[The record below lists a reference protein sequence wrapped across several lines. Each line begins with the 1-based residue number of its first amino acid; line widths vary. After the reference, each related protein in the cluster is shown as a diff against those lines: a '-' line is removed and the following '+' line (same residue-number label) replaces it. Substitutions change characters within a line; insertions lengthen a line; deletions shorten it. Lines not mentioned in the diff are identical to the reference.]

1 MSAKRD
7 QPELA
12 APQLGHEEILLFRR
26 KLSAW
31 YRRHARVLPWRT
43 KVEPYSTWLS
53 EIMLQQT
60 RVNAVVDHF
69 HRFLENFPTMFA
81 LALADEDAVL
91 AAWSG
96 LGYYRRARMLHRAA
110 KFVVE
115 EHEGELPSTAA
126 ELRRLPGIGEY
137 TSSAIASIAFG
148 QCIAVVDGNVERVL
162 LRIAG
167 RPEDRSASGRTLI
180 TQQAQALV
188 PARKP
193 GDHNQAMM
201 ELGATVCL
209 PRGPLCVVC
218 PVYEL
223 CRTRGEHVTAPR
235 KKLLS
240 RLIRYGLVQRTRRGE
255 PQVLLYR
262 RAKTESLMPNMYELA
277 PIEDAPV
284 GEEPA
289 LRLRHS
295 ITSTNYYVEVFTFRS
310 ETFSGDGLTW
320 MSTSALHR
328 LPLTGLARKILE
340 RTNVMPPALRLLEK
354 ETK

>member
-1 MSAKRD
+1 
-7 QPELA
+7 
-12 APQLGHEEILLFRR
+12 
-26 KLSAW
+26 
-31 YRRHARVLPWRT
+31 
-43 KVEPYSTWLS
+43 
-53 EIMLQQT
+53 MLQQT

-69 HRFLENFPTMFA
+69 HRFLKDFPTMLA

-148 QCIAVVDGNVERVL
+148 ECIAVVDGNVERVL

-167 RPEDRSASGRTLI
+167 RPEDKSAAGRALI
-180 TQQAQALV
+180 TRQAQALV

-209 PRGPLCVVC
+209 PRGPLCAVC

-223 CRTRGEHVTAPR
+223 CSTRGEHVTAPR

-240 RLIRYGLVQRTRRGE
+240 RLIRYALVLRARRGE
-255 PQVLLYR
+255 EQVLLRR

-295 ITSTNYYVEVFTFRS
+295 ITSTNYYVEVFNFPS

-320 MSTSALHR
+320 MRTSALHR

-340 RTNVMPPALRLLEK
+340 RTNVMTPALRLLEE